1 MTEQQINEANPL
13 LPAEQND
20 QEVPPMQPM
29 QPAVPMA
36 QYPNATYQ
44 QYPQQYYQ
52 PQQNVQYQPM
62 YQQQP
67 QKYELQNKNDDTDMI
82 ISIVFFVIGCFC
94 CCSWIVP
101 MVKYLKSENTITRIF
116 AIFSAILFILSAAV
130 IVFYVVIFI
139 FVMIFVPVED
149 QTTN

>member
-44 QYPQQYYQ
+44 QY
-52 PQQNVQYQPM
+52 
-62 YQQQP
+62 
-67 QKYELQNKNDDTDMI
+67 
-82 ISIVFFVIGCFC
+82 
-94 CCSWIVP
+94 CSVC
-101 MVKYLKSENTITRIF
+101 
-116 AIFSAILFILSAAV
+116 
-130 IVFYVVIFI
+130 
-139 FVMIFVPVED
+139 
-149 QTTN
+149 